1 MPGICQ
7 DYARNMPGI
16 CQEYVRNMP
25 GICQEYARNMPGIC
39 QEYTRNIPG
48 IYQEYARNMLY
59 GRSTKTTIPS
69 LHLPHHHTST
79 LSLSLSRKATAKH
92 PLSIH
97 QFFGFD
103 HHIPS
108 PYKYQG
114 SCIRRLGANGK
125 RRTSFSCF
133 YPPYLRLDSSLAS
146 S

>member
-1 MPGICQ
+1 
-7 DYARNMPGI
+7 
-16 CQEYVRNMP
+16 MP

-48 IYQEYARNMLY
+48 ICQEYARNMLY
-59 GRSTKTTIPS
+59 GRSINTTIPS

-79 LSLSLSRKATAKH
+79 ISLSLSRKATAKH

-114 SCIRRLGANGK
+114 SRIRRLGANGK